1 MLRNSVTSGEHK
13 SGSRRT
19 ALRELV
25 AVSALSAII
34 ASASTFA
41 LFTSIGGAPL
51 VAITPVSTEAPREV
65 TPAVSSDEVTGDITE
80 VVAAARASVV
90 TITSE
95 SASGSDLSPFGI
107 PSTGVGSGIVVS
119 ADGLILT
126 NNHVV
131 AGARRL
137 LVTTA
142 DGRDLEAE
150 IVSAEP
156 DQDMAIVRARG
167 GELTPARLGD
177 SAAVEVGQTAL
188 AIGSPL
194 GEFTE
199 TVTRGIISA
208 LNREITVSD
217 DNGRGQTRLRGL
229 IQTDAAINP
238 GNSGGALIDDT
249 GAVIGINT
257 AVTRSAEGIGFAI
270 PVNAAKA
277 LIDRAASAF
286 S

>member
-1 MLRNSVTSGEHK
+1 MFQTAHPERDHGDRRPGLRDLL
-13 SGSRRT
+13 
-19 ALRELV
+19 AV
-25 AVSALSAII
+25 AALSATI

-41 LFTSIGGAPL
+41 LFTTIGGAPL
-51 VAITPVSTEAPREV
+51 VAITPVSTAPPGDV
-65 TPAVSSDEVTGDITE
+65 TPAVSTDEADDITDI
-80 VVAAARASVV
+80 VAAARESVV
-90 TITSE
+90 TINTE
-95 SASGSDLSPFGI
+95 SAWGNDLSPFSI
-107 PSTGVGSGIVVS
+107 PSSGVGSGIVVS

-137 LVTTA
+137 TVTTA
-142 DGRDLEAE
+142 DGQELDA
-150 IVSAEP
+150 IVVTTEP
-156 DQDMAIVRARG
+156 ERDMAVIRANG
-167 GELTPARLGD
+167 GELTPARLGE
-177 SAAVEVGQTAL
+177 SSAVEVGQTAL

-208 LNREITVSD
+208 LDREITVSD
-217 DNGRGQTRLRGL
+217 ETGRSQTRLTGL

-238 GNSGGALIDDT
+238 GNSGGALIDDA

-270 PVNAAKA
+270 PIDAAKP
-277 LIDRAASAF
+277 LIDRAASA
-286 S
+286 SA

>member
-1 MLRNSVTSGEHK
+1 MNRPG
-13 SGSRRT
+13 
-19 ALRELV
+19 LRELMAV
-25 AVSALSAII
+25 AALSAVM

-41 LFTSIGGAPL
+41 LFTTIGGIPL
-51 VAITPVSTEAPREV
+51 VSVTPATTEAPQDAA
-65 TPAVSSDEVTGDITE
+65 PAIDANDVQDITD
-80 VVAAARASVV
+80 VVATARESVV

-95 SASGSDLSPFGI
+95 SVVGNELSPFSI

-119 ADGLILT
+119 SDGLILT

-131 AGARRL
+131 AGAQTL
-137 LVTTA
+137 TVTTA
-142 DGRDLEAE
+142 DGRALAA
-150 IVSAEP
+150 VVVTTEP
-156 DQDMAIVRARG
+156 ESDIAVIRATG

-208 LNREITVSD
+208 LDREITVSD
-217 DNGRGQTRLRGL
+217 ESGRRATRLGGL

-238 GNSGGALIDDT
+238 GNSGGALIDET

-270 PVNAAKA
+270 PINDARQ
-277 LIDRAASAF
+277 LIDRAEAASA
-286 S
+286 